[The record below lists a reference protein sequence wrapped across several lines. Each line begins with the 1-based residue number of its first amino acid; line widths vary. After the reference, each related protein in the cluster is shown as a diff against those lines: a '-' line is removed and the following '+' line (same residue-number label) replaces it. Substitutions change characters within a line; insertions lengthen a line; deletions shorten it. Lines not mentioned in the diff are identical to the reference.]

1 MIYIYV
7 CLTGLIVSTAMMI
20 HQLFQGVEW
29 TREEMAKRREE
40 ERKGLER
47 PDTRYERFSGVI
59 TGRQLRKITR
69 QVMENDRRQVWR

>member
-1 MIYIYV
+1 MIYIFV

-69 QVMENDRRQVWR
+69 QVMENDRRQIWR